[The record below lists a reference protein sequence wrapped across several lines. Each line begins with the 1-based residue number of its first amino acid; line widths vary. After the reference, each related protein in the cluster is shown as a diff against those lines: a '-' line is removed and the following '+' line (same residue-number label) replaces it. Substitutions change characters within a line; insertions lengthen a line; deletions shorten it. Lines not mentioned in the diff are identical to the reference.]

1 MIALTSIVGKI
12 FHQIISDRVLDYMT
26 TNGFIDTAMQKAFI
40 RNVNG
45 TMEHNTV
52 LQEVISH
59 ARRNK
64 RTCHITFFDLK
75 DAFGSISHSL
85 IDHTLTRYN
94 IPDNIKSYISSL
106 YSNISGQ
113 VVGNKWKSNR
123 FSFKRGVFQGD
134 PLSPTIFICVFNPL
148 IEYLHSEAKHGYHL
162 DKDTPVIS
170 TPFADDFNVIS
181 TNARTHQRL

>member
-1 MIALTSIVGKI
+1 
-12 FHQIISDRVLDYMT
+12 MT

-59 ARRNK
+59 ARRN
-64 RTCHITFFDLK
+64 TTNLPISHFFDIR

-85 IDHTLTRYN
+85 IDHTLTIYN
-94 IPDNIKSYISSL
+94 IPDNIKSYTSSL

-113 VVGNKWKSNR
+113 VVGNK
-123 FSFKRGVFQGD
+123 
-134 PLSPTIFICVFNPL
+134 
-148 IEYLHSEAKHGYHL
+148 
-162 DKDTPVIS
+162 
-170 TPFADDFNVIS
+170 
-181 TNARTHQRL
+181 